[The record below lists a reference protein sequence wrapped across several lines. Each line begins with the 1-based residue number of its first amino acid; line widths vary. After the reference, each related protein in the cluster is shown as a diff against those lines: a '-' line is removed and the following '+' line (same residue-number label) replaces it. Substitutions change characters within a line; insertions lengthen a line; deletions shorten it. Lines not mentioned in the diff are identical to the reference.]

1 MTARHLVIIQ
11 GGKQD
16 QIDSAAEQLDL
27 SSVRI
32 GVNLHPITDGG
43 AGIIDFNGRKLL
55 TADGTAPGH
64 ASSKGQLDSA
74 VSTLAGSISSNVSS
88 LQGQIDT
95 IDSQIVAIGVE
106 DANQDAEIGSLT
118 TDLTAILT
126 NTPKEESFIGNGILV
141 DFTLTTFAFDA
152 SNAKWDIEV
161 YVNGRRQTLDTTAT
175 NSQDWQ
181 KTDTTT
187 IHFVVPPANGA
198 RVTIF
203 KQGTSSGS
211 SGSLSN
217 DTTVKLAKNTTVS
230 TIVAGTIVEK
240 LATGGIQPATA
251 ASSNE
256 MIGVA
261 LDAIGAAG
269 FGRIKLLGE
278 NVAGAIAGLG
288 FTPGQEL
295 FLGNAGGYTNDPNTV
310 PGTSTLWRIG
320 IADCGDNSFSATA
333 TDLIMFATP
342 VLRP

>member
-16 QIDSAAEQLDL
+16 QIDSAVETLDL
-27 SSVRI
+27 AAVRI
-32 GVNLHPITDGG
+32 GTNLHPISDGG
-43 AGIIDFNGRKLL
+43 VGVLDFNGRKLL
-55 TADGTAPGH
+55 VADGTASGH
-64 ASSKGQLDSA
+64 ASSKGQLDTA
-74 VSTLAGSISSNVSS
+74 VTTLSGSISSATSS

-106 DANQDAEIGSLT
+106 DANQDAEIGSLN
-118 TDLTAILT
+118 TDLTAILS
-126 NTPKEESFIGNGILV
+126 NTPKEESFLGNGSNQ

-152 SNAKWDIEV
+152 SNAKWDVEV
-161 YVNGRRQTLDTTAT
+161 YVNGRRMTLDVTAT

-181 KTDTTT
+181 KTDTVT
-187 IHFVVPPANGA
+187 IHFAVAPANGA

-251 ASSNE
+251 ASVNE

-261 LDAIGAAG
+261 LDAILAAG

-295 FLGNAGGYTNDPNTV
+295 YLGNAGGYTSDPNSV

-320 IADCGDNSFSATA
+320 IADCGDHIISATA